1 MIDPGLR
8 GRVVLVTG
16 GNSGIG
22 AEIVRAFA
30 AQGASVVIHY
40 LESAPPIAD
49 PDVSVQH
56 EVAGR
61 EAAEAVLAE
70 IRSAG
75 GEGRIMAA
83 DLRDPDEIPR
93 LFDAAEALGPVRVLV
108 NNAAHCESPD
118 DVLSA
123 TAGGLDRHFAVN
135 ARAPAL
141 LMREFARRH
150 DRRGDAE
157 GSIVNVSTD
166 AARAFATQ
174 IGYGAS
180 KAALEALTRS
190 AAIEL
195 GPLGI
200 TVNAVAPGPVQ
211 TGWIT
216 EELEERVLPSIP
228 LRRVGTPADVA
239 NAIVFLAS
247 QQARWIT
254 GQVIQVA
261 GGHALG
267 SG

>member
-1 MIDPGLR
+1 
-8 GRVVLVTG
+8 
-16 GNSGIG
+16 
-22 AEIVRAFA
+22 
-30 AQGASVVIHY
+30 
-40 LESAPPIAD
+40 
-49 PDVSVQH
+49 
-56 EVAGR
+56 
-61 EAAEAVLAE
+61 
-70 IRSAG
+70 
-75 GEGRIMAA
+75 
-83 DLRDPDEIPR
+83 
-93 LFDAAEALGPVRVLV
+93 V

-118 DVLSA
+118 DFLTA

-135 ARAPAL
+135 AQAPAL

-150 DRRGDAE
+150 SERGAFT
-157 GSIVNVSTD
+157 GSVINVSTD

-200 TVNAVAPGPVQ
+200 TVNAVAPGPVE

-216 EELEERVLPSIP
+216 PELEERVRPAIP
-228 LRRVGTPADVA
+228 LRRLGTPSDIAD
-239 NAIVFLAS
+239 AIIFLAS

-261 GGHALG
+261 GGHAL
-267 SG
+267 